1 MQLLTPALIALIM
14 SSFIPWVVTTDKGT
28 SLNCSPGTL
37 IYKFQ
42 TIHIGHVP
50 AGDNK
55 IDSLFRLK
63 PGISIGTI
71 SRLDDILHDETF
83 ESIQNNSSH
92 GGRIIYRNIFKFAI
106 YLPIV
111 LGVLYFR
118 E

>member
-1 MQLLTPALIALIM
+1 M
-14 SSFIPWVVTTDKGT
+14 SSFIPWVVTTNTGT

-55 IDSLFRLK
+55 IDSLFRFK
-63 PGISIGTI
+63 PGIRIGTI
-71 SRLDDILHDETF
+71 SHFGDILHDETF
-83 ESIQNNSSH
+83 KSIHYNPSH
-92 GGRIIYRNIFKFAI
+92 GGRIIHRNIFKFAI
-106 YLPIV
+106 YLPLV
-111 LGVLYFR
+111 PVVLYFK